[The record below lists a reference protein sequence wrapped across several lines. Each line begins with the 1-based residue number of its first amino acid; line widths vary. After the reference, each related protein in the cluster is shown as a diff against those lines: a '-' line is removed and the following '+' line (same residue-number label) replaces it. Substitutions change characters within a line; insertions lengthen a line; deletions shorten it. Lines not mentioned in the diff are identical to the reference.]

1 MIYHHAKLKLLSL
14 LVIPVFAACVGQ
26 QFTSQCWND
35 AIYAYGSAL
44 ASGYEA
50 RIYIQETPDSGK
62 GIYHAQAV
70 AFIDGEEKWLNVYG

>member
-1 MIYHHAKLKLLSL
+1 M
-14 LVIPVFAACVGQ
+14 AACAAQ

-44 ASGYEA
+44 ASGHEA
-50 RIYIQETPDSGK
+50 RIYIQETSKSDK

-70 AFIDGEEKWLNVYG
+70 AFIDGKEQWLNVYG